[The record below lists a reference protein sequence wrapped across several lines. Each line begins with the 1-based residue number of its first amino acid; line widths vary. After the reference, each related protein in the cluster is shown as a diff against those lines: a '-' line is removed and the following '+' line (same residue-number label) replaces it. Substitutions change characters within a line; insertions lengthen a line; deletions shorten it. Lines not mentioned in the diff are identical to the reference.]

1 MFAWVHIFQFEST
14 ISKTNHFFSCCCFF
28 FGFSNIFKSNKNI
41 ITRSDAKHVHSDMV
55 NVCVCVPECVV
66 VFIYTR
72 AIPRLLV
79 VVIAVFTVRTTWPTF
94 ASACKKN
101 FTFCLFS

>member
-1 MFAWVHIFQFEST
+1 M
-14 ISKTNHFFSCCCFF
+14 
-28 FGFSNIFKSNKNI
+28 
-41 ITRSDAKHVHSDMV
+41 
-55 NVCVCVPECVV
+55 NVCVCVPEYVV

-79 VVIAVFTVRTTWPTF
+79 VVVIAVFTARTTWPTF